1 MLNPTIVQ
9 LEYGTTAD
17 GYTFNITNNR
27 FLKLKC
33 WYDGDNILLEPNA
46 LGKITISEVI
56 YLICGLLH
64 EKSNFKKILFREYCW
79 LKPKCI
85 KSICFTILNYE
96 CVITP
101 NSNPDEVVREYYRF
115 QGYDVYPDD
124 LADDI
129 LERQKLKLNQLLNKP
144 VSE

>member
-1 MLNPTIVQ
+1 MSNPTIVQ

-17 GYTFNITNNR
+17 GYTFNIINNR

-33 WYDGDNILLEPNA
+33 WYDGENILLEPNA

-56 YLICGLLH
+56 YLVHGLFH

-79 LKPKCI
+79 LKPKII
-85 KSICFTILNYE
+85 KNICFTIMNYE
-96 CVITP
+96 CFITNNSDP
-101 NSNPDEVVREYYRF
+101 NEVVREYYRF
-115 QGYDVYPDD
+115 QGYDVHPND
-124 LADDI
+124 LVDDI
-129 LERQKLKLNQLLNKP
+129 LARQKAKLNEFSNKP